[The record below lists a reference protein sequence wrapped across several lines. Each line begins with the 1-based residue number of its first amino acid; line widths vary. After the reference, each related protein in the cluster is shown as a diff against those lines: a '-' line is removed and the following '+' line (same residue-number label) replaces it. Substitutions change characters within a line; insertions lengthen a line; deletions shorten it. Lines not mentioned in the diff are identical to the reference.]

1 MKKIINKWLLLILF
15 GISFTACNKVLDDVD
30 RVGAIIPDQ
39 VWNNAEYVEYYVN
52 NLYGQLP
59 AWNQDYYNNGEAGN
73 NVGNTNSFFRG
84 TNSSA
89 DAYPGA
95 FWDYSVV
102 RVINEFF
109 ANIYGAKIEV
119 TQKKYLT
126 GQVHFFR
133 AYVYYKMVSSFG
145 GVPII
150 TTVQDPTSD
159 IKKLMVSRNSTAEC
173 FKFIEAELDSAI
185 SLLPPRGT
193 SGYADGRI
201 TKAAAMAVKGQVL
214 LLKASPLFCITK
226 NQQYWTDAYNAN
238 LAAKNELDAEG
249 YGLYTN
255 PAFNVHEMMWYDK
268 DGAAKEMV
276 LSVKYQYPSKC
287 NSIQQAQR
295 PLSNSAGA
303 AGAGE
308 PTWELVCAYP
318 MRNGKNI
325 TDLNSGYD
333 EKTFWKDRDPRFYST
348 IVYNGA
354 HYGFGTDASRLQWL
368 CKGMTSSPDGFE
380 GSNGTATGFYCRK
393 GIDTT
398 KTLTTFPQQAF
409 DWPVLRY
416 TEVLLNLAEC
426 ANETSKSSE
435 AKTYLVAIR
444 NRAHILPGV
453 NNNYGLDAAVGTDYN
468 KTLTAIMKE
477 RQIEFVFEGKRLY
490 DLRRR
495 RMFQELRDYGT
506 LHAYAPTLDR
516 QALIALNISGISV
529 NANSSIDEILSQLA
543 DFFAKNPTFD
553 KDNLL
558 KSIFTYEQI
567 ALDRSGQNK
576 IVLPDRNYFAPL
588 NPDWIKLNT
597 NLKQN
602 TGWDNG
608 DFVPTIQ

>member
-1 MKKIINKWLLLILF
+1 MKKIINKWLILVLF
-15 GISFTACNKVLDDVD
+15 GISYIACNKVLDDVD
-30 RVGAIIPDQ
+30 RVGAITPDQ

-52 NLYGQLP
+52 NLYKQLP

-73 NVGNTNSFFRG
+73 NVSNVNAFFRG

-89 DAYPGA
+89 DSYPGA
-95 FWDYSVV
+95 SWDYSVV

-109 ANIYGAKIEV
+109 ANIYGAKIEE
-119 TQKKYLT
+119 TQKKYLI
-126 GQVHFFR
+126 GQAHFFQ
-133 AYVYYKMVSSFG
+133 AYVYYQMVKSFG
-145 GVPII
+145 GVPMI

-159 IKKLMVSRNSTAEC
+159 IKELMVTRNSTLEC
-173 FKFIEAELDSAI
+173 FNFIEAELDSAI
-185 SLLPPRGT
+185 SMLPVRGT
-193 SGYADGRI
+193 TGYADGRI
-201 TKAAAMAVKGQVL
+201 TKAGAMAVKGQVL
-214 LLKASPLFCITK
+214 LLKASPLFCVTK
-226 NQQYWTDAYNAN
+226 NQQYWLDAYNAN
-238 LAAKNELDAEG
+238 QAAKSELDAEG
-249 YGLYTN
+249 YGMYTN
-255 PAFNVHEMMWYDK
+255 SAFNVHEMMWYDK
-268 DGAAKEMV
+268 AGAANEMV
-276 LSVKYQYPSKC
+276 LVVKYQYPSKP
-287 NSIQQAQR
+287 NTHMAAQR

-308 PTWELVCAYP
+308 PTWELVKAYP

-325 TDLNSGYD
+325 NDPSSGYD
-333 EKTFWKDRDPRFYST
+333 ERTFWKDRDPRFYST

-354 HYGFGTDASRLQWL
+354 HYGFGTDATRLQWV
-368 CKGMTSSPDGFE
+368 CKGMTLDGFE
-380 GSNGTATGFYCRK
+380 APNGTATGFYCRK

-398 KTLTTFPQQAF
+398 KTITTFPQQAF

-426 ANETSKSSE
+426 ANETDKSAE

-444 NRAHILPGV
+444 NRAHILPGAD
-453 NNNYGLDAAVGTDYN
+453 NSYGLDAGVGTDYN

-506 LHAYAPTLDR
+506 LHAYAPTLDK
-516 QALIALNISGISV
+516 QALIALNIPGLSVTMNSSV
-529 NANSSIDEILSQLA
+529 NEILDQLIN
-543 DFFAKNPTFD
+543 FFAENPTYD

-558 KSIFTYEQI
+558 ESIFTYEQI
-567 ALDRSGQNK
+567 ALDRSGQNQ

-588 NPDWIKLNT
+588 NPDWITLNT

>member
-1 MKKIINKWLLLILF
+1 MKKIISKWLLLILL
-15 GISFTACNKVLDDVD
+15 GIGYAACNKVLDDVD
-30 RVGAIIPDQ
+30 RVGAITPDQ
-39 VWNNAEYVEYYVN
+39 VWNSPEYVKYYVN
-52 NLYGQLP
+52 SLYGQLP
-59 AWNQDYYNNGEAGN
+59 AWDQDYYNNGEAGN
-73 NVGNTNSFFRG
+73 NVSSVNTFFRG
-84 TNSSA
+84 TSSSA
-89 DAYPGA
+89 DSYPGA
-95 FWDYSVV
+95 SWNYGAV

-109 ANIYGAKIEV
+109 ANIYGANIEK
-119 TQKKYLT
+119 TQKQYLI
-126 GQVHFFR
+126 GQAHFFR
-133 AYVYYKMVSSFG
+133 AYVYYQMVKSFG

-159 IKKLMVSRNSTAEC
+159 MKNLMVTRNSSLEC
-173 FKFIEAELDSAI
+173 FNFIEAELDSSI
-185 SLLPPRGT
+185 SMLPIRGAA
-193 SGYADGRI
+193 GYEDGRI

-214 LLKASPLFCITK
+214 LLKASPLFCVTK
-226 NQQYWTDAYNAN
+226 NQQYWSDAYNAN
-238 LAAKNELDAEG
+238 QTAKKELDAEG

-255 PAFNVHEMMWYDK
+255 SAFNVHEMMWYDK
-268 DGAAKEMV
+268 TGAANEMV

-287 NSIQQAQR
+287 NWTQQAQR

-325 TDLNSGYD
+325 TDSNSGYD

-368 CKGMTSSPDGFE
+368 CKGMSSPDGFE

-398 KTLTTFPQQAF
+398 KTITTFPQQAF

-426 ANETSKSSE
+426 ANENNKSAE

-444 NRAHILPGV
+444 NRAHLLPGV
-453 NNNYGLDAAVGTDYN
+453 NNNYGLDEGVGTDYS

-477 RQIEFVFEGKRLY
+477 RQVEFVFEGKRLY

-495 RMFQELRDYGT
+495 RMFQELKNYGT
-506 LHAYAPTLDR
+506 LHAYASTFDK
-516 QALIALNISGISV
+516 QALIALNIPGLSV
-529 NANSSIDEILSQLA
+529 NANNSIDEILAQLT

-558 KSIFTYEQI
+558 KSIFTYEEI
-567 ALDRSGQNK
+567 ALDRSGQNQ

-602 TGWDNG
+602 AGWDNG